1 MLLID
6 WPMPPKCSVCI
17 FYTYIESDNCGDC
30 LLLHDDYSEIDAG
43 FEGKLDKCPLIE
55 VE

>member
-1 MLLID
+1 
-6 WPMPPKCSVCI
+6 MPNKCSLCH

-43 FEGKLDKCPLIE
+43 FDGKLDKCPLIE